1 MEHFTNRLREPLNET
16 TRKARRNLLAASVLG
31 IVTAKVGLVPTKVSA
46 FGVEFS
52 SSNIEALMT
61 LLALSITYFLITF
74 IVYIISELQGW
85 QLLIVSKELSELKDK
100 KISTS
105 NVIFETKS
113 SKIEAEF
120 QDRMYSVYSRTK
132 PVFYSRLFVEV
143 FVPFVIAIYSIVAT
157 SRLDVTVLFTP

>member
-61 LLALSITYFLITF
+61 LLSLSITYFLVTF
-74 IVYIISELQGW
+74 IVYIVSELQGW
-85 QLLIVSKELSELKDK
+85 QLLIASKELSELKEQ

-105 NVIFETKS
+105 RTVFTTQE

-120 QDRMYSVYSRTK
+120 QDRMSTVYSRTK

-143 FVPFVIAIYSIVAT
+143 FIPLVIAIYSIVAT
-157 SRLDVTVLFTP
+157 SRLDVTVLFTS